1 MPLAGR
7 ALRRQQKIA
16 EWEKRVQE
24 LHKKYPRLAEIS
36 QLIAQISM
44 ETVLL
49 GMGKGKM
56 GMSWEELNKAREALL
71 AEKKGLFNQYNLP
84 SNIDEVWWDCE
95 KCEDRGFWVL
105 GKMHLFVTKRK
116 KEHFKLWTSS
126 RTKGANF

>member
-1 MPLAGR
+1 MKKDASSRKSFKKTTKDRGMG
-7 ALRRQQKIA
+7 
-16 EWEKRVQE
+16 KRVQE

-95 KCEDRGFWVL
+95 KCEDRGFL
-105 GKMHLFVTKRK
+105 GVGEKCTCLLQKRK
-116 KEHFKLWTSS
+116 R
-126 RTKGANF
+126 RTF